1 MFRLAVVPKLQM
13 IGPMFS
19 DFHSEESE
27 SIMRKILKYGFVFG
41 AFLLFLSGV
50 QTVKAEAPLVEKY
63 LIEGKLGEGTKFLEE
78 RLKNEPKDDQ
88 ARFGLGVIQFV
99 QTFEHV
105 GGSFY
110 KYGLRTEKAF
120 LRPAPEIR
128 EFLPQN
134 PNPEKLTYAA
144 TRQMVQT
151 FVDDLARVEATL
163 SRVGDPNVKLPLHVG
178 LIKMDPFGQ
187 GKPISAAF
195 LFGRIGGPG
204 SEMSTKA
211 TRVVV
216 GFDRGDVCWLRGYCH
231 LLAAIGELL
240 LAVDGQKAF
249 DCSAHLLFEKV
260 ETPHAFLM
268 DSRGTFD
275 GDIMENR
282 PAISDVISFFH
293 QLIRLSVKEPARTK
307 AALAHLE
314 AGVAQGKEQWKHI
327 LAETDDDN
335 EWLPNPKQ
343 TGVMGVK
350 VTREMID
357 TWVETLTE
365 AEQVLQGKMLLPFW
379 RGKPGEKGL
388 NLRRVFTEPQ
398 TFDLVEWIQG
408 PGATPYLETGTLT
421 KFADPRLGGKL
432 NNAFGD
438 PANIIWFGFWFN

>member
-1 MFRLAVVPKLQM
+1 MCSLPLF
-13 IGPMFS
+13 
-19 DFHSEESE
+19 DESE
-27 SIMRKILKYGFVFG
+27 SIMRKILKPALVFCSTL
-41 AFLLFLSGV
+41 FLLPAL
-50 QTVKAEAPLVEKY
+50 QTAQADAPLAEKY
-63 LIEGKLGEGTKFLEE
+63 LIEGKLAEGTKALDE
-78 RLKNEPKDDQ
+78 RLKAEPKDDQ
-88 ARFGLGVIQFV
+88 ARFGLGVIQFI

-134 PNPEKLTYAA
+134 PNPEKLNYAT

-151 FVDDLARVEATL
+151 LVDDLAKVEATL
-163 SRVGDPNVKLPLHVG
+163 AQINDPNVKLPLHVG

-187 GKPISAAF
+187 GKPINAAF
-195 LFGRIGGPG
+195 LFGRMDGPG
-204 SEMSTKA
+204 SDMPKKA
-211 TRVVV
+211 EKAVV

-240 LAVDGQKAF
+240 LSVDGQKAF

-260 ETPHAFLM
+260 ETPHTFLLE
-268 DSRGTFD
+268 SRKAID
-275 GDIMENR
+275 LNLMENR

-293 QLIRLSVKEPARTK
+293 QIIRLPVKEPSRTK

-314 AGVAQGKEQWKHI
+314 AGVAQGKEQWKYI

-343 TGVMGVK
+343 TGVIGIM
-350 VTREMID
+350 VTQEMID

-365 AEQVLQGKMLLPFW
+365 TEQVLKGKMLIPFW
-379 RGKPGEKGL
+379 RGKPGEKGV

-408 PGATPYLETGTLT
+408 TGATPYLETGNLT
-421 KFADPRLGGKL
+421 KFADPRMARKL
-432 NNAFGD
+432 DNAFGG
-438 PANIIWFGFWFN
+438 PARIIGFGFWFN